1 MFIAVH
7 ARTPQISHPDKV
19 LFPDI
24 GLTKG
29 ELAAYYDGVADV
41 MLPHLRDRP
50 VTMERFPAG
59 IDKQG
64 FIQKDVSK
72 GFPSWLQ
79 RVEAPKRGGVVHYP
93 LVNDRASLLW
103 MANQNCV
110 TPHVW
115 CSRAPRLF
123 YPDVCVVDLDPARD
137 DAAVLRRAALDVRAL
152 FDELGVPAWVKT
164 SGSKGF
170 HIVVPSDGESTFD
183 DVSAFANGLATTLVE
198 RDPEH
203 LTLEFMK
210 ADRGGRI
217 FVDVGRNGYSATCA
231 APYAV
236 RARPGAPVSA
246 PCTWAELESG
256 DIEPRSITVRTMA
269 ERLYRVGDLWS
280 DLIQAS
286 CDLRAA
292 HTRLRQE
299 YSGAHGGPI
308 E

>member
-7 ARTPQISHPDKV
+7 ARTPQISHADKV

-29 ELAAYYDGVADV
+29 ELAAYYDEVADV

-59 IDKQG
+59 IAEPG
-64 FIQKDVSK
+64 FIQKDVTK

-93 LVNDRASLLW
+93 LINDRPALLW

-115 CSRAPRLF
+115 CSRAPRLL
-123 YPDVCVVDLDPARD
+123 YPDICVVDLDPAQD
-137 DAAVLRRAALDVRAL
+137 HPAVLRRAALDVRAL
-152 FDELGVPAWVKT
+152 LDELSVPSWVKT

-170 HIVVPSDGESTFD
+170 HIVVPSDGESTYD
-183 DVSAFANGLATTLVE
+183 DVAVFANRLAATLVQ

-246 PCTWAELESG
+246 PCTWSEVESG
-256 DIEPRSITVRTMA
+256 DAAPRSVNVRNMA
-269 ERLYRVGDLWS
+269 ERLSRLGDLWA
-280 DLIQAS
+280 DLLRIR

-292 HTRLRQE
+292 HKRLVQE
-299 YSGAHGGPI
+299 YPGASGGP
-308 E
+308 

>member
-1 MFIAVH
+1 MFVAVH

-29 ELAAYYDGVADV
+29 ELAAYYDHVAGV

-50 VTMERFPAG
+50 VTMERFPSG
-59 IDKQG
+59 IGGQG

-93 LVNDRASLLW
+93 LINDRPALLW

-123 YPDVCVVDLDPARD
+123 YPDICVVDLDPAQD
-137 DAAVLRRAALDVRAL
+137 DPAVLRQAALDVRAM
-152 FDELGVPAWVKT
+152 FDELSIPSWVKT

-170 HIVVPSDGESTFD
+170 HIVVPSDGESTYD
-183 DVSAFANGLATTLVE
+183 DVAAFANRLAATLVK

-236 RARPGAPVSA
+236 RARPSAPVSA
-246 PCTWAELESG
+246 PCTWSEVESG
-256 DIEPRSITVRTMA
+256 AVEPRFFNVRNMV
-269 ERLYRVGDLWS
+269 ERLERVGDLWA
-280 DLIQAS
+280 DLLAARG
-286 CDLRAA
+286 DLRAA
-292 HTRLRQE
+292 HERLVRE
-299 YSGAHGGPI
+299 YPEAPRGPHR
-308 E
+308 

>member
-1 MFIAVH
+1 MFVAVD
-7 ARTPQISHPDKV
+7 ARTPQISHPDKI

-29 ELAAYYDGVADV
+29 ELAAYYDQVAEV
-41 MLPHLRDRP
+41 ILPHLRDRP
-50 VTMERFPAG
+50 VTMERFPSG
-59 IDKQG
+59 IGGQG

-72 GFPSWLQ
+72 GFPSWLR

-93 LVNDRASLLW
+93 LINDRASLLW

-123 YPDVCVVDLDPARD
+123 YPDICVVDLDPSRD
-137 DAAVLRRAALDVRAL
+137 DAAVLRQAALDVRAL
-152 FDELGVPAWVKT
+152 LDELSLQSWIKT
-164 SGSKGF
+164 SGSKGY
-170 HIVVPSDGESTFD
+170 HIVIPCDGESTYD
-183 DVSAFANGLATTLVE
+183 DVSAFANRLAFTLVQ

-203 LTLEFMK
+203 LTLEFLK
-210 ADRGGRI
+210 ADRSDRI

-246 PCTWAELESG
+246 PCTWSEVESG
-256 DIEPRSITVRTMA
+256 EVEPRSFNVRNMA
-269 ERLYRVGDLWS
+269 ERLERVGDLWA
-280 DLIQAS
+280 DLLTARG
-286 CDLRAA
+286 DLR
-292 HTRLRQE
+292 
-299 YSGAHGGPI
+299 GAHERLVREYPEAPGGPRT
-308 E
+308 